1 MTRCRS
7 SCENP
12 RSVWIDGSATF
23 TTATS
28 STTMNC
34 TVQRRAR
41 ASHLR
46 RDDGMLLRSPFWNA
60 STYLRNLPSYFRFA
74 STAFHTKSFVAILPL
89 VMAKRFDQY
98 CPIAHAM
105 SLVGERWA
113 LLVVRELMKGPR
125 RYTDLAGGLPGI
137 GTNVLATRLRELEA
151 AGVVTKRRLPP
162 PAASTVYEL
171 TGYGAQ
177 LEEVLHAMARWG
189 ARSLGLPQRRDE
201 LEPDWGLN
209 AFPALLY
216 PERARDV
223 TALYVVRIGDEDV
236 FTVGLDEG
244 CLHVAAGAHRRPGA
258 DLALDFATFYELASG
273 EVEAGA
279 AIEDGR
285 LRVEGD
291 RDAAVRFFEMFSF
304 APRMAPVADDRDRLG
319 ARVVASAARA

>member
-1 MTRCRS
+1 
-7 SCENP
+7 
-12 RSVWIDGSATF
+12 
-23 TTATS
+23 
-28 STTMNC
+28 
-34 TVQRRAR
+34 
-41 ASHLR
+41 
-46 RDDGMLLRSPFWNA
+46 
-60 STYLRNLPSYFRFA
+60 
-74 STAFHTKSFVAILPL
+74 
-89 VMAKRFDQY
+89 MAKRFDQY

-113 LLVVRELMKGPR
+113 LLVVRELLKGPR

-151 AGVVTKRRLPP
+151 AGVVAKRKLPP

-189 ARSLGLPQRRDE
+189 ARSLGLPRTGDA

-223 TALYVVRIGDEDV
+223 TALYVVRVGDEHV

-244 CLHVAAGAHRRPGA
+244 CLHVAAGAHGVPDA
-258 DLALDFATFYELASG
+258 DLAMDFGTFYELAAG
-273 EVEAGA
+273 ELQAAEAIDA
-279 AIEDGR
+279 GR
-285 LRVEGD
+285 LSVDGD
-291 RDAAVRFFEMFSF
+291 RDAALRFFQMFSF

-319 ARVVASAARA
+319 PRLAASAARA